1 MPELQDAYEL
11 KPGDTLSA
19 VANRFGISLSDLL
32 KANQQISNPN
42 LIVVGQKINIP
53 SSQPEPANTAAEGHN
68 QVYDGIHPAPQTIS
82 TNRANY
88 VEAPLTNGPDQRTA
102 GTYSQVIDQFAV
114 GNNPRYKP
122 GNGNTY
128 CNIFVWDVSRA
139 MGAEV
144 AHWIDNQGNIAQPFA
159 HGAHEININGG
170 VDWMK
175 NHGVPQHGWQSATPE
190 AAQLAANQGNIA
202 QPFAHGAHEIN
213 INGGVDWMKNHGVP
227 QHGWQSATPEAA
239 QLAANQG
246 RLAVVMWKN
255 MTGGHGHTA
264 IVRPGELTNKGPAI
278 AQAGAH
284 NFNLGHVVNGFGT
297 HTSILY
303 FVHN

>member
-1 MPELQDAYEL
+1 MPELQDTYEV
-11 KPGDTLSA
+11 KPGDTLSRI
-19 VANRFGISLSDLL
+19 ANQFGISLSDLL
-32 KANQQISNPN
+32 KANQQITNPN

-53 SSQPEPANTAAEGHN
+53 STQAEPHNAPAEGHN
-68 QVYDGIHPAPQTIS
+68 EVYDGIHPAPQTIS

-88 VEAPLTNGPDQRTA
+88 VDPPLTNGPSQRTA

-144 AHWIDNQGNIAQPFA
+144 AHWIDDHGNIAKPFVA
-159 HGAHEININGG
+159 GAHEININGG

-175 NHGVPQHGWQSATPE
+175 NHGVTQHGWQSAT
-190 AAQLAANQGNIA
+190 AAQA
-202 QPFAHGAHEIN
+202 Q
-213 INGGVDWMKNHGVP
+213 
-227 QHGWQSATPEAA
+227 Q
-239 QLAANQG
+239 AANQG

-264 IVRPGELTNKGPAI
+264 IVRPGELTDKGPAI

-284 NFNLGHVVNGFGT
+284 NFNLGHVVNGFGS

-303 FVHN
+303 FVHD